1 MAIIMALNVFSN
13 SVKRGLLQGFNL
25 WRNKIHE
32 QKRVVMD

>member
-13 SVKRGLLQGFNL
+13 SVKRGLLQGFNI
-25 WRNKIHE
+25 WRDKIHE